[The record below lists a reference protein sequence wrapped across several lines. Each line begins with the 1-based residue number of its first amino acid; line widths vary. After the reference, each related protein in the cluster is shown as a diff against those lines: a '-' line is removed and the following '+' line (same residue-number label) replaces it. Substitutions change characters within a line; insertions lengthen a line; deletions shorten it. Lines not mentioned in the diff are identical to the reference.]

1 VTLPVWVIAF
11 ALAGVAALLVVAV
24 VVGHEVGAHRTADA
38 MTERPF
44 PESSSASAAGRDW
57 CRPGARVVHEQHW
70 LGTVVRVSRVMGLE
84 SVSVRFDRRV
94 GMDIVA
100 AMTLDPVTPADE
112 RVLRGIVE
120 ERPRLQQLV
129 RDVRREPAPGVY
141 RDVCEPGDPCIRHR
155 AAAEVL
161 PGTDHRGLPCCGC
174 LHCPNRI

>member
-24 VVGHEVGAHRTADA
+24 VVGHEVGAHRAADD

-44 PESSSASAAGRDW
+44 PESSRVSAAGRDW
-57 CRPGARVVHEQHW
+57 CRAGARVLHEEHW

-112 RVLRGIVE
+112 RLLRGIVE
-120 ERPRLQQLV
+120 ERPRLQQVV

-141 RDVCEPGDPCIRHR
+141 RTVCEPGDPCIRHR
-155 AAAEVL
+155 ASVGSES
-161 PGTDHRGLPCCGC
+161 PHPHPCCGC
-174 LHCPNRI
+174 VHCPTPF